1 MSFVIGRRWI
11 LGVVAV
17 WEAWLRVS
25 SNVWLRVSGDGSN
38 MKVLDFYLI
47 LATDEMF
54 RSFRQGLRDIGD
66 WMK

>member
-1 MSFVIGRRWI
+1 
-11 LGVVAV
+11 V

-25 SNVWLRVSGDGSN
+25 SNVWLRVSSDGSN